1 MQSSSRACAIS
12 LTSTHPASEILR
24 LKIITTLAL
33 ALQLCAVLTAHAATD
48 IPANTRRALQ
58 LQQQQDALNLQMQQG
73 MRARRQ
79 DLDTEDARRLEQLLM
94 QQRLQQQ
101 QLEQRQLL
109 MDNTLRGDRA
119 TPDVQ
124 ARIAAQAAQFALER
138 QVLMQRF
145 EIEQQQL
152 LNSAQRGQLQPP
164 PAGGRLDLP

>member
-1 MQSSSRACAIS
+1 MS
-12 LTSTHPASEILR
+12 R
-24 LKIITTLAL
+24 LKSITTRTALAL
-33 ALQLCAVLTAHAATD
+33 ALQLCAVLPTYAAAST
-48 IPANTRRALQ
+48 PADTRRALQ

-79 DLDTEDARRLEQLLM
+79 DLDAEDARRLEQLHM

-101 QLEQRQLL
+101 QLEHRQLL
-109 MDNTLRGDRA
+109 MDNTLRSDRA

-124 ARIAAQAAQFALER
+124 ARIAARAAQFALER

-152 LNSAQRGQLQPP
+152 LNSAQRRQLQPP